1 MYKSLFPELERGRSS
16 GNDDTTAGGLVA
28 TQRLCIIFLTYK
40 KIYRDSHHCSRQHR
54 QRKELAQQAAVPPFT
69 IATDAQLAEMAKIKE
84 PSLAKL
90 GSIEGIGEARLK
102 SYGEAFLSILV
113 ESVS

>member
-1 MYKSLFPELERGRSS
+1 MKVLLLNGSPRAN
-16 GNDDTTAGGLVA
+16 GNTA
-28 TQRLCIIFLTYK
+28 
-40 KIYRDSHHCSRQHR
+40 
-54 QRKELAQQAAVPPFT
+54 LA
-69 IATDAQLAEMAKIKE
+69 LAEMAKIKE

-113 ESVS
+113 ESAS